1 MKIDTILKCI
11 IICDPAV
18 NEHTQIRNT
27 THIRYCSRRTAEY
40 TGALIN
46 SIKTR
51 LSSST
56 EVSFVIIVRTKH
68 IEIFFNIIR
77 LSVKILG

>member
-1 MKIDTILKCI
+1 MKIENILKCI
-11 IICDPAV
+11 IVCEPAV
-18 NEHTQIRNT
+18 NEHTQIRNNT
-27 THIRYCSRRTAEY
+27 LNHYCNRTAEY
-40 TGALIN
+40 IGALIN

-56 EVSFVIIVRTKH
+56 EVSFVITVRTKH

-77 LSVKILG
+77 LSVKMLG

>member
-1 MKIDTILKCI
+1 MI
-11 IICDPAV
+11 IVCEPAI
-18 NEHTQIRNT
+18 NEHKQIRNN
-27 THIRYCSRRTAEY
+27 THIHYCSCSSRTAEY
-40 TGALIN
+40 IGALIN

-56 EVSFVIIVRTKH
+56 EVSFVIIVRTKL

-77 LSVKILG
+77 LSVKVLG